1 MAIGE
6 SLMQQSDEERLAYAR
21 KIDETME
28 TLRAAVDKIAP
39 SQFEGQ
45 FRGFYE
51 TLRTRTVHVVV
62 DLTRP
67 SEN

>member
-6 SLMQQSDEERLAYAR
+6 ILMNQSDEERLSYAR

-28 TLRAAVDKIAP
+28 TLRAAIEKIAP

-45 FRGFYE
+45 FRGCYE